1 MGWRAKSRTLE
12 LKLPSMTNLSRRNF
26 IKLSGIAGSGLVL
39 GLTLVSKTSAATTAN
54 ATVFEPNAFLRIT
67 SDNKITIIAKNPEI
81 GQGVKTSLPQI
92 IAEELEV
99 DWKQIEVV
107 QGDLHPGLGDQFA
120 GGSTAIKENFNE
132 LRQVGASARE
142 MLIEA
147 ASKKWN
153 ISSDKCYASNGFVF
167 EKSGTRKFSFGEV
180 AEDASKLDPKPNA
193 KLKDPKD
200 FKIIG
205 KAISGVDNKKI
216 ATGKVQFGI
225 DSRPAGALVAVV
237 IRCPVKGGK
246 VKSFNAE
253 NALKINDVVNVFDFD
268 FTAND
273 PRDSSNGVAILANNT
288 WAALKAK
295 KVVSVEWNYNNGETE
310 SSENLTTTLTKN
322 VKSKGA
328 LLVRDDGNV
337 DEAFKTAT
345 KTVESVYEVPFLSHA
360 TMEPMNFFADVQQ
373 DKCLLIGPTQ
383 VPGSVAGVASTITG
397 LPPDKIEVKM
407 TRVGGG
413 FGRRL
418 SVDYA
423 SEAIAISKKSGKPV
437 QVLWTREDDMTN
449 DLYRPAGMY
458 SLKAGINEGG
468 KPTAWHINA
477 STTSRY
483 LYAKS
488 QRSPHITEIF
498 PDGFPAGFIPNFR
511 MEYTA
516 VKTNIGTGAWRAPGH
531 NATAFVDQSF
541 IDELAHLAG
550 KDPVD
555 FRLSMIGNEDK
566 DMPYRDHGGP
576 TYSLKRLRNVI
587 TLAAEKSN
595 WYTKAANGTHRG
607 FACHFM
613 FGAYVA
619 EVVTISVLS
628 SKEVKIENVLAVVD
642 CGIVVNRSGA
652 LNQIQGGLIDGLST
666 AIHAGIHIENGAV
679 KEKNF
684 DSYRL
689 MRMKQAPSIDVV
701 LVDSKENPEGLGEM
715 SLPPVAAALCNA
727 IFSATGKRIRKL
739 PIDLNDAKIV

>member
-1 MGWRAKSRTLE
+1 
-12 LKLPSMTNLSRRNF
+12 MTNLTRRNF
-26 IKLSGIAGSGLVL
+26 IRLSGLAGSGLVL
-39 GLTLVSKTSAATTAN
+39 GLTLVSKKSAA
-54 ATVFEPNAFLRIT
+54 ATNGAMAFEPNAFLKIT
-67 SDNKITIIAKNPEI
+67 SDNKITIVAKNPEI

-147 ASKKWN
+147 ATKRWN
-153 ISSDKCYASNGFVF
+153 ISPDNCYASNGFVF
-167 EKSGTRKFSFGEV
+167 EKSGGRKFSYGEL
-180 AEDASKLDPKPNA
+180 ADDASKLDPKPNPR
-193 KLKDPKD
+193 LKDPKD

-205 KAISGVDNKKI
+205 KAITGVDNKKI
-216 ATGKVQFGI
+216 ATGKAQFGI
-225 DSRPAGALVAVV
+225 DSRPAGAFVAVV

-246 VKSFNAE
+246 VKSFNAD
-253 NALKINDVVNVFDFD
+253 NALKINGVVQVFDFD
-268 FTAND
+268 FSAND

-295 KVVSVEWNYNNGETE
+295 REVSVEWDYNNGERE
-310 SSENLTTTLTKN
+310 SSENLTATFIKN

-328 LLVRDDGNV
+328 LMVRDDGNV
-337 DEAFKTAT
+337 DEAFKTAS
-345 KTVESVYEVPFLSHA
+345 KTVEGLYEVPFLSHA
-360 TMEPMNFFADVQQ
+360 TMEPMNFFAHVQQ

-397 LPPDKIEVKM
+397 LPPDKIQVKM

-437 QVLWTREDDMTN
+437 QVIWTREDDMTN

-458 SLKAGINEGG
+458 FLKAGIDASG
-468 KPTAWHINA
+468 KPVAWQINA

-488 QRSPHITEIF
+488 SRSPHITEIF
-498 PDGFPAGFIPNFR
+498 PDGFPAGFVPNFR

-555 FRLSMIGNEDK
+555 FRLSLIGSEDK

-576 TYSLKRLRNVI
+576 TYSIKRLRNVI
-587 TLAAEKSN
+587 KLAAEKSN
-595 WYTKAANGTHRG
+595 WYTKPANGTYRG
-607 FACHFM
+607 FASHFM

-619 EVVTISVLS
+619 EVVTISLS
-628 SKEVKIENVLAVVD
+628 ASKAIKIENVLAVVD

-689 MRMKQAPSIDVV
+689 MRIKQAPSIDVV
-701 LVDSKENPEGLGEM
+701 LVESKENPEGLGEM

-739 PIDLNDAKIV
+739 PIDLNEAKIV

>member
-1 MGWRAKSRTLE
+1 
-12 LKLPSMTNLSRRNF
+12 MTNLTRRNF
-26 IKLSGIAGSGLVL
+26 IKISGLAGSGLVL
-39 GLTLVSKTSAATTAN
+39 GLSLIPKKSVAATSGAI
-54 ATVFEPNAFLRIT
+54 AFEPNAFLKIT
-67 SDNKITIIAKNPEI
+67 PDNKIRIVAKNPEI

-120 GGSTAIKENFNE
+120 GGSTAIKENFND

-147 ASKKWN
+147 ASRRWN
-153 ISSDKCYASNGFVF
+153 TTPDKCYASNGFVF
-167 EKSGTRKFSFGEV
+167 ENPGSRKLSYGEL
-180 AEDASKLDPKPNA
+180 ADDASKLDPKPNS

-205 KAISGVDNKKI
+205 KSIAGVDNKKI
-216 ATGKVQFGI
+216 VTGKAQFGI

-246 VKSFNAE
+246 VKSFTAE
-253 NALKINDVVNVFDFD
+253 TALKVAGVVQVFDFD
-268 FTAND
+268 FPAND
-273 PRDSSNGVAILANNT
+273 PRDAANGVAILAKST

-295 KVVSVEWNYNNGETE
+295 KLVSVEWNYNNGENE
-310 SSENLTTTLTKN
+310 SSENLTATFTKN
-322 VKSKGA
+322 VKRKGA
-328 LLVRDDGNV
+328 LMVRDDGNV
-337 DEAFKTAT
+337 EEAFKTAA
-345 KTVESVYEVPFLSHA
+345 KTVEGLYEVPFLSHA
-360 TMEPMNFFADVQQ
+360 TMEPMNFFADVQT

-383 VPGSVAGVASTITG
+383 VPGSVAGVASVITG
-397 LPPDKIEVKM
+397 LSPDKITVKM

-418 SVDYA
+418 TVDYA

-437 QVLWTREDDMTN
+437 QVVWTREDDMTN

-458 SLKAGINEGG
+458 ALKASIDVNG
-468 KPTAWHINA
+468 KPVAWHINA

-488 QRSPHITEIF
+488 QRSPHMTEVF
-498 PDGFPAGFIPNFR
+498 PDGFPAGFVPNFR

-516 VKTNIGTGAWRAPGH
+516 VKTNIATGAWRAPGH

-541 IDELAHLAG
+541 VDEVAHLAG
-550 KDPVD
+550 KDAVD
-555 FRLSMIGNEDK
+555 FRLSLIGTEDK

-587 TLAAEKSN
+587 RLAAEKSD
-595 WYTKAANGTHRG
+595 WYAKPANGSYRG

-619 EVVTISVLS
+619 EVVTISVS
-628 SKEVKIENVLAVVD
+628 PAKEIKIENVLAVVD

-652 LNQIQGGLIDGLST
+652 VNQIQGGLIDGLST

-679 KEKNF
+679 REKNF

-689 MRMKQAPSIDVV
+689 MRMKQAPALDVV
-701 LVDSKENPEGLGEM
+701 LVDSNENPEGLGEM

-739 PIDLNDAKIV
+739 PIDLNDARIV

>member
-1 MGWRAKSRTLE
+1 
-12 LKLPSMTNLSRRNF
+12 MTNLTRRNF
-26 IKLSGIAGSGLVL
+26 IKLSGLAGSGLVL
-39 GLTLVSKTSAATTAN
+39 GLTLVSKKSIAATGKALT
-54 ATVFEPNAFLRIT
+54 FQPNAFLRIT
-67 SDNKITIIAKNPEI
+67 SDNKITIVAKNPEI

-99 DWKQIEVV
+99 DWKQIEVI

-142 MLIEA
+142 ILIEA
-147 ASKKWN
+147 AARKWN
-153 ISSDKCYASNGFVF
+153 IPTSQCYAARGTVF
-167 EKSGTRKFSFGEV
+167 EKSGDRKFSYGQL
-180 AEDASKLDPKPNA
+180 AEDASKLDPKPNPP
-193 KLKDPKD
+193 LKDPKD

-216 ATGKVQFGI
+216 AAGKAQFGI
-225 DSRPAGALVAVV
+225 DSRPAGALVAAV

-246 VKSFNAE
+246 VKSFDAE
-253 NALKINDVVNVFDFD
+253 RALKVSGVIQVIDFD
-268 FTAND
+268 FSGGD
-273 PRDSSNGVAILANNT
+273 PRDSANGVAVLANST

-295 KVVSVEWNYNNGETE
+295 KEVSVEWDFNGGEKE
-310 SSENLTTTLTKN
+310 SSENLTATFTRN

-328 LLVRDDGNV
+328 LLIRDDGNV
-337 DEAFKTAT
+337 DDAFKTAA
-345 KTVESVYEVPFLSHA
+345 KTVEGIYEVPFLSHA
-360 TMEPMNFFADVQQ
+360 TMEPMNFFADVQS
-373 DKCLLIGPTQ
+373 DKCVLIGPTQ
-383 VPGSVAGVASTITG
+383 VPGSVAAVAATITG
-397 LPPDKIEVKM
+397 LPASKIEVKM
-407 TRVGGG
+407 SRVGGG

-418 SVDYA
+418 TVDYV
-423 SEAIAISKKSGKPV
+423 SEAVAISKKSGKPV
-437 QVLWTREDDMTN
+437 QVIWTREDDMTN

-458 SLKAGINEGG
+458 SLRAAIDSQGTPI
-468 KPTAWHINA
+468 AWHINA

-541 IDELAHLAG
+541 VDELAHLAG

-555 FRLSMIGNEDK
+555 FRLSLLGTEDK

-576 TYSLKRLRNVI
+576 SYSLKRLRNVI
-587 TLAAEKSN
+587 KTAAEKSN
-595 WYTKAANGTHRG
+595 WYTKPANALYRG

-619 EVVTISVLS
+619 EVVTISVS
-628 SKEVKIENVLAVVD
+628 PSKEIKIENVLAVVD

-679 KEKNF
+679 KETNF

-689 MRMKQAPSIDVV
+689 MRIKQAPAIEVV
-701 LVDSKENPEGLGEM
+701 LVDSQENPEGLGEM
-715 SLPPVAAALCNA
+715 SLPPVAAALGNA
-727 IFSATGKRIRKL
+727 IFSATGKRVRKL
-739 PIDLNDAKIV
+739 PIALEEGRIV